1 MTDEGGGLL
10 ADEMLADFQQ
20 YYGLDLGELMLH
32 GEFSRAVALASQ
44 LPARSRLV
52 TSMHPELAWDEQ
64 TYILAGVHDTL
75 ANIAH
80 GLGGGKGAKPKP
92 IPRPKPKPKKK
103 RHKRLDVSR
112 ANVAALLFGA
122 RKQPEPTDGEGETTE
137 EGE

>member
-1 MTDEGGGLL
+1 MTDDGGGLL

-44 LPARSRLV
+44 L
-52 TSMHPELAWDEQ
+52 TSMRPELAWDEQ

-92 IPRPKPKPKKK
+92 IPRPKPKPKQK
-103 RHKRLDVSR
+103 RRKRLDVSR

-122 RKQPEPTDGEGETTE
+122 RKQPNHTDGEGETT
-137 EGE
+137 

>member
-20 YYGLDLGELMLH
+20 FYGLDLGELMLR

-52 TSMHPELAWDEQ
+52 TSMRPDLAWDGQ
-64 TYILAGVHDTL
+64 TYIRAGVHDTL
-75 ANIAH
+75 ASIAY

-92 IPRPKPKPKKK
+92 IPRPKPKPNK
-103 RHKRLDVSR
+103 RKRKRLDVSR

-122 RKQPEPTDGEGETTE
+122 RKQPYQTDGEGETT
-137 EGE
+137 

>member
-52 TSMHPELAWDEQ
+52 TSMRPELAWDEQ
-64 TYILAGVHDTL
+64 TYILAGVNDTL

-92 IPRPKPKPKKK
+92 IPRPKPKPKQK
-103 RHKRLDVSR
+103 RRKRLDVSR

-122 RKQPEPTDGEGETTE
+122 RKQPNHTDGEGETT
-137 EGE
+137 

>member
-20 YYGLDLGELMLH
+20 FYGLDLGELMLH

-52 TSMHPELAWDEQ
+52 TSMRPELAWDER
-64 TYILAGVHDTL
+64 TYILAGIHDTL
-75 ANIAH
+75 AGIAH

-103 RHKRLDVSR
+103 RRKRLDVSR
-112 ANVAALLFGA
+112 ANVTALLFGA
-122 RKQPEPTDGEGETTE
+122 RKQPDPTDGEGEKTE